1 MTLSQKDEKYA
12 ANEYFVNTEAG
23 QKVWWNSLRRRAKV
37 QPTQHDDYI
46 AQLQE
51 FRRQLDDM
59 RQEYETTIKQ
69 LTTDNTAKDSEITK
83 LREVCEQ
90 SIAKKE
96 EWESKNSIINEIHN
110 QLMNLVVELVK
121 NYDHEQ
127 QKMPETIQN
136 IKDFAVKI
144 PFMKRSLNL

>member
-1 MTLSQKDEKYA
+1 MTLSQKDEKDA

-23 QKVWWNSLRRRAKV
+23 PRDWWNSLRRRAKV

-90 SIAKKE
+90 SIAKQQ
-96 EWESKNSIINEIHN
+96 EWQRKNSDLLSKNNELLHEKKD
-110 QLMNLVVELVK
+110 LKAKMDKLVDTQESLYTTSK
-121 NYDHEQ
+121 TLLHE
-127 QKMPETIQN
+127 
-136 IKDFAVKI
+136 
-144 PFMKRSLNL
+144 KRLR